1 MLANR
6 QSNDC
11 SAVTAYTMTH
21 ACTHACMDGCAVEQ
35 REREAGLRIHNR
47 QLRKGGFRANY
58 HQIK

>member
-1 MLANR
+1 MFANR

-21 ACTHACMDGCAVEQ
+21 AHAHMHGWMCNRTE
-35 REREAGLRIHNR
+35 RERPAGFRIYNR